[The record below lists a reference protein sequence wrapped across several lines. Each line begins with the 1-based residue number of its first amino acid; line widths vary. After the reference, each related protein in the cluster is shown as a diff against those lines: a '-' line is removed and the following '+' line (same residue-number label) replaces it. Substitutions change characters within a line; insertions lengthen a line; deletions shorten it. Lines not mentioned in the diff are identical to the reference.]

1 MTATVTKLTGQ
12 ALIDYVNET
21 EVSIKSKTEQCI
33 GAGYTKEYKG
43 EIRPDYIAFYEALL
57 DAKNEAGLMPTNDQS
72 GDDWYDNLTATQQE
86 LYDAIE
92 DSCPEFTKLSTE
104 DCDTFMEELSDIGI
118 ETAEQFND
126 AYCGQHDGWNPEKEF
141 SEELMN
147 ELGYVNEDSPVYF
160 AIDWQRVWDHSLSY
174 DYNTIAFDGA
184 TYFFRNN

>member
-1 MTATVTKLTGQ
+1 MTATISKLTGQ
-12 ALIDYVNET
+12 ALIDHVTNGEINGLT
-21 EVSIKSKTEQCI
+21 KTEQCLT
-33 GAGYTKEYKG
+33 AGYVRDNGKPAYTE
-43 EIRPDYIAFYEALL
+43 FYEQLL
-57 DAKNEAGLMPTNDQS
+57 EAKGIINQEIEE
-72 GDDWYDNLTATQQE
+72 DDDEEWYGSMTEQQQE

-160 AIDWQRVWDHSLSY
+160 AIDWQRVWNHSLSY
-174 DYNTIAFDGA
+174 DYNTISFDGA